1 MSDGVAI
8 TEGVGGAA
16 FGVGLTIVGGVG
28 SCVAVGTC
36 AEALAAVGVPV
47 ACDSLGGVGS
57 VVDVA
62 FAGVPIRVTGTNSL
76 VSGGRVALAM
86 AVAGSVARGRSGAG
100 C

>member
-1 MSDGVAI
+1 MAI

-16 FGVGLTIVGGVG
+16 LGVGLTIVGRVG
-28 SCVAVGTC
+28 SSVAVGTG
-36 AEALAAVGVPV
+36 AEGLAAVGIRA
-47 ACDSLGGVGS
+47 ACDSLVGVGS

-76 VSGGRVALAM
+76 VSGERVALAT
-86 AVAGSVARGRSGAG
+86 AVAGGVARGRSAG